1 MRAVRVSGTENYAD
15 EAPELLKRYESI
27 SFADAH
33 RLAMHLIPTAPSRV
47 LDIGSGTGRD
57 AAGFAALGHSV
68 VAVEPTEELRRG
80 AMHLH
85 PSAMIQW
92 LDDSLPDLAAVR
104 GRGEEFDEVMLTAV
118 WMHLDE
124 PQRCRAMPNV
134 VALVRN
140 GGVVMMSLRHGPVP
154 PGRRMFEVSAEET
167 TALAQPLGLCCVLR
181 QEAEPSLRQ
190 PGVMWTRLAFRKG
203 PLPAAAGPSRGEQPG

>member
-33 RLAMHLIPTAPSRV
+33 RLVIDLIPTAPSRV
-47 LDIGSGTGRD
+47 LDIGAGTGRD

-80 AMHLH
+80 AMLLH
-85 PSAMIQW
+85 PSPMIEW

-104 GRGEEFDEVMLTAV
+104 ARGDKFDVVMLTAV
-118 WMHLDE
+118 WMHLDTL
-124 PQRCRAMPNV
+124 QRRWAMPNV
-134 VALVRN
+134 AALVRN

-167 TALAQPLGLCCVLR
+167 IAMAQPLGLRSILR
-181 QEAEPSLRQ
+181 QEAEPSL
-190 PGVMWTRLAFRKG
+190 
-203 PLPAAAGPSRGEQPG
+203 